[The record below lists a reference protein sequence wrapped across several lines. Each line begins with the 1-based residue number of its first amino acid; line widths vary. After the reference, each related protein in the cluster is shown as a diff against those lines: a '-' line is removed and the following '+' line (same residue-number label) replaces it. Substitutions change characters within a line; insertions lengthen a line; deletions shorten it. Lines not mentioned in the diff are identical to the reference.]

1 MMGYSTVYQI
11 KKDFEWDTNH
21 GTNPFSNIREN
32 KRLSKLSKKVINNYI
47 SSQKDSF
54 TIGDI
59 RKAIISESNEEI
71 KNHIISKYL
80 KETLNMSYRRCTNK
94 STNVDVPKLS
104 ILRMLFSFRIGKHI
118 NESTLMISI
127 DETTFNHKVVN
138 NKSWIIKGYSAE
150 LFNSKFVGS
159 CSLIMAITSRGS
171 YFGLITKGRI
181 DSNIYLK
188 YLIKLEEWIES
199 TRSSISQKVTILKDN
214 WQVHRA
220 KKVLSFIHKSQ
231 FNYVYIPMYT
241 PEFSPVEKIF
251 ALLKSKWKS
260 FQTRKSVDWGKPDG
274 FKIIASEM
282 ETIESSQI
290 VAIWRN
296 FIRVIKSSMKLL
308 FIAINR

>member
-1 MMGYSTVYQI
+1 MNLHKHLTKDQKCFIIDCLIKYKMSISKVVDRLMMGYSTVYQI

-71 KNHIISKYL
+71 KNHIIRKYL
-80 KETLNMSYRRCTNK
+80 KETLNMSNRRCTNK

-118 NESTLMISI
+118 NESTLIISI

-159 CSLIMAITSRGS
+159 CSLILAITSRGS

-214 WQVHRA
+214 
-220 KKVLSFIHKSQ
+220 
-231 FNYVYIPMYT
+231 
-241 PEFSPVEKIF
+241 
-251 ALLKSKWKS
+251 
-260 FQTRKSVDWGKPDG
+260 
-274 FKIIASEM
+274 
-282 ETIESSQI
+282 
-290 VAIWRN
+290 
-296 FIRVIKSSMKLL
+296 
-308 FIAINR
+308 

>member
-1 MMGYSTVYQI
+1 MKGTKCINYEPKEEKWAYTDSLPKKIEDSIIKMNHHKHLTKDQKYFIIDCLIKYKMSISKVADQLMMGYSTVYQI

-32 KRLSKLSKKVINNYI
+32 KRLSKLLKKVINNYI

-71 KNHIISKYL
+71 KNHIIRKYL

-118 NESTLMISI
+118 NESTLMISV

-171 YFGLITKGRI
+171 YFGLITNRRI

-188 YLIKLEEWIES
+188 Y
-199 TRSSISQKVTILKDN
+199 
-214 WQVHRA
+214 
-220 KKVLSFIHKSQ
+220 
-231 FNYVYIPMYT
+231 
-241 PEFSPVEKIF
+241 
-251 ALLKSKWKS
+251 
-260 FQTRKSVDWGKPDG
+260 
-274 FKIIASEM
+274 
-282 ETIESSQI
+282 
-290 VAIWRN
+290 
-296 FIRVIKSSMKLL
+296 
-308 FIAINR
+308 